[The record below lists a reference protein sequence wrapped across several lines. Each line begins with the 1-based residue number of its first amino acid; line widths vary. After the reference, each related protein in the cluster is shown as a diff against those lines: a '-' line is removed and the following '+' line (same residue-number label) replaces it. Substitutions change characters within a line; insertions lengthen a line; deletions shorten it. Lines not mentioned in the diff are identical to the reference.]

1 MKRMPRGGDS
11 LGSSRRE
18 GDLWM
23 GQMHFKEGWQC
34 PIQQSLE
41 KHVRMGAKTMFP
53 WVKREKRIKKGKP
66 VRLF

>member
-1 MKRMPRGGDS
+1 MKGMLRGGSS
-11 LGSSRRE
+11 LGSSGRE

-23 GQMHFKEGWQC
+23 GQMHFKEGRQH

-41 KHVRMGAKTMFP
+41 NNVRMGAKTMSP
-53 WVKREKRIKKGKP
+53 WVKREKRIKQGKP

>member
-1 MKRMPRGGDS
+1 
-11 LGSSRRE
+11 
-18 GDLWM
+18 M

-41 KHVRMGAKTMFP
+41 NHVRMGAKTMFP